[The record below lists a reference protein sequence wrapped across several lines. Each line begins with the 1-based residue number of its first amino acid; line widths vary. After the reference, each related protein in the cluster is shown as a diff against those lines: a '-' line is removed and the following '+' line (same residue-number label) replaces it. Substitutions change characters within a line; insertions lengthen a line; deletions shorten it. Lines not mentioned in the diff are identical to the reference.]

1 MLIFR
6 GQNSSNCSNKSL
18 LLLAIALLNLFMF
31 GCENNKQ
38 SQCEQIFQIAR
49 NVNKEGLQTSYVERE
64 APLEISSWLA
74 AARKFDQTAEQIET
88 LNITNSQLINYQNQL
103 ATVYRIYSHATY
115 DAVRARENKNFIALK
130 SARNDAIK
138 AGQVQKELIQKI
150 NNFCLST
157 E

>member
-6 GQNSSNCSNKSL
+6 GQNSSNCSNKSVF
-18 LLLAIALLNLFMF
+18 LLAIALLNLFMF

-38 SQCEQIFQIAR
+38 AQCEQIFQIAR

-115 DAVRARENKNFIALK
+115 DAVRARENQNFIALK

-150 NNFCLST
+150 NNFCLAT